1 MTGTDSQQR
10 YDVIIM
16 GGGLAG
22 LSLSLQLRQRLSS
35 LRILV
40 VERRTHPVPQAT
52 HKIGESTV
60 EIAANYFDTVLG
72 LKEHLVSK
80 QLKKFGFRFFFSDGR
95 EDVDAVTEIGAS
107 RYLATPGYQLDRGIF
122 ENFLGETVRS

>member
-1 MTGTDSQQR
+1 MTTSQVANQ

-22 LSLSLQLRQRLSS
+22 LSLSLQLKQRLPG
-35 LRILV
+35 LRVLV
-40 VERRTHPVPQAT
+40 VERRAHPVPHAT

-72 LKEHLVSK
+72 LKDHLVSN
-80 QLKKFGFRFFFSDGR
+80 QLKKFGFRFFFSSVKAVERR
-95 EDVDAVTEIGAS
+95 EETRSAARSFCSDMKL
-107 RYLATPGYQLDRGIF
+107 YL
-122 ENFLGETVRS
+122 

>member
-1 MTGTDSQQR
+1 MTTSQAANQ

-22 LSLSLQLRQRLSS
+22 LSLSLQLKQRLPG
-35 LRILV
+35 LRVLV
-40 VERRTHPVPQAT
+40 VERRAHPVPQAT

-72 LKEHLVSK
+72 LKDHLVSK

-95 EDVDAVTEIGAS
+95 EDLDRVTEIGAS
-107 RYLATPGYQLDRGIF
+107 RYLSTPSYQIDRGIF
-122 ENFLGETVRS
+122 E